1 MDAGQDKSVPSAAG
15 TRLPGAFQGR
25 FRHFDRAVQGL
36 AALSDQLSAFICGFL
51 ILATTVAMLVYQ
63 AGIAIA
69 WLDDLLRMLLIW
81 LVYLGT
87 VSLCLHN
94 DHITMDAAYLRMP
107 AGMRRAVDI
116 FVALLGI
123 GLCGFVAW
131 HGYGSFRQALEF
143 GERLGSGDLPSWPQD
158 LIIPV
163 CFGMMSL
170 AYVSHLVSVLRGR
183 EVRAPSEAE
192 RAAQL

>member
-1 MDAGQDKSVPSAAG
+1 MDSEPKP
-15 TRLPGAFQGR
+15 GR
-25 FRHFDRAVQGL
+25 FQHFDRAVKRL
-36 AALSDQLSAFICGFL
+36 SSLSDHLSALICAFL
-51 ILATTVAMLVYQ
+51 IIATTVAMLVYQ

-69 WLDDLLRMLLIW
+69 WLDDLLRMLLLW

-94 DHITMDAAYLRMP
+94 DHITMDAVYLRMP
-107 AGMRRAVDI
+107 PRMRSSVDLA
-116 FVALLGI
+116 VALLGI
-123 GLCGFVAW
+123 GLCGFIALK
-131 HGYGSFRQALEF
+131 GYDSFRQALEF

-158 LIIPV
+158 LVIPA

-170 AYVSHLVSVLRGR
+170 AYVSHLISVLRGR
-183 EVRAPSEAE
+183 SVRAPSEAE

>member
-1 MDAGQDKSVPSAAG
+1 MGSEHDREHPAAAG
-15 TRLPGAFQGR
+15 ASLPGAFKGR
-25 FRHFDRAVQGL
+25 FRFVDRAVQAT
-36 AALSDQLSAFICGFL
+36 AALSDQLSAFICAFL
-51 ILATTVAMLVYQ
+51 IVVTTVAMIIYQ

-94 DHITMDAAYLRMP
+94 DHIAMDAAYLRMP
-107 AGMRRAVDI
+107 ARMRRWVDVL
-116 FVALLGI
+116 VALLGI
-123 GLCGFVAW
+123 ALCGFVAKI
-131 HGYGSFRQALEF
+131 GYDSFRQALEF

-158 LIIPV
+158 LVIPV
-163 CFGMMSL
+163 CFGLMAV
-170 AYVSHLVSVLRGR
+170 AYVSHLLSIIRGR
-183 EVRAPSEAE
+183 QVRAPSEAE

>member
-1 MDAGQDKSVPSAAG
+1 
-15 TRLPGAFQGR
+15 
-25 FRHFDRAVQGL
+25 
-36 AALSDQLSAFICGFL
+36 
-51 ILATTVAMLVYQ
+51 
-63 AGIAIA
+63 
-69 WLDDLLRMLLIW
+69 
-81 LVYLGT
+81 
-87 VSLCLHN
+87 
-94 DHITMDAAYLRMP
+94 MP

-131 HGYGSFRQALEF
+131 HGYGSFSQALEF

-170 AYVSHLVSVLRGR
+170 AYVSHLISVLRGR